1 MDSNDIYI
9 EIDFNIYPPES
20 GRDILL
26 AVLSEQQ
33 FESFLETKTG
43 LRAYI
48 KQADWNHVDVQQSLS
63 LMPSAFVVSHQINEI
78 PIKNWNANWESS
90 FHPILV
96 GDYTIRTSFHPPKTT
111 AYELIIEPKMSFGT
125 GHHETTQLMMKCIL
139 ELDISEFMVCDIG
152 CGTGILSILA
162 EMKGAKKID
171 AVDISKNCCNN
182 TLSNIK
188 LNNCDKIFVHNSNS
202 KILHGK
208 LYDLILSNMT
218 YDKLSQNFKDFST
231 LINQGGE
238 LIISGFF
245 ENDLVS
251 INDELIRYNFTLISS
266 LSKNKWVAARFAYNK
281 VS

>member
-1 MDSNDIYI
+1 MSSNYI
-9 EIDFNIYPPES
+9 SINFIVKPVYPGAE
-20 GRDILL
+20 ILL
-26 AVLSEQQ
+26 AELSQLE
-33 FESFLETKTG
+33 FEMFEETDLGLVAYIEEHLFLEKKIFDLSIFNSKEFKISFTK
-43 LRAYI
+43 
-48 KQADWNHVDVQQSLS
+48 KK
-63 LMPSAFVVSHQINEI
+63 
-78 PIKNWNANWESS
+78 IKNQNWNKRWESNFDAVEINPS
-90 FHPILV
+90 CTVRAPFHEKSNKQF
-96 GDYTIRTSFHPPKTT
+96 D
-111 AYELIIEPKMSFGT
+111 IIIMPEMSFGT
-125 GHHETTQLMMKCIL
+125 GHHETTQLMMKYIL
-139 ELDISEFMVCDIG
+139 ELNISEFMVCDIG

-218 YDKLSQNFKDFST
+218 YDKLSKNFKNFST
-231 LINQGGE
+231 LINEGGE

-245 ENDLVS
+245 ENDLGS
-251 INDELIRYNFTLISS
+251 INDELIRYNFTFISS
-266 LSKNKWVAARFAYNK
+266 LSKNKWVAARFAYNA

>member
-1 MDSNDIYI
+1 MSSNYI
-9 EIDFNIYPPES
+9 SINFIVKPVYPGVE
-20 GRDILL
+20 ILL
-26 AVLSEQQ
+26 AELSQLE
-33 FESFLETKTG
+33 FEMFEETDLGLVAYIEEHLFLEKKIFDLSIFNSKEFKISFTK
-43 LRAYI
+43 
-48 KQADWNHVDVQQSLS
+48 KK
-63 LMPSAFVVSHQINEI
+63 
-78 PIKNWNANWESS
+78 IKNQNWNKRWESNFDAVEINPS
-90 FHPILV
+90 CTVRAPFHEKSNKQF
-96 GDYTIRTSFHPPKTT
+96 D
-111 AYELIIEPKMSFGT
+111 IIIMPEMSFGT
-125 GHHETTQLMMKCIL
+125 GHHETTQLMMKYIL
-139 ELDISEFMVCDIG
+139 ELNISEFMVCDIG

-218 YDKLSQNFKDFST
+218 YDKLSKNFKNFSK
-231 LINQGGE
+231 LINEGGE

-245 ENDLVS
+245 ENDLGS
-251 INDELIRYNFTLISS
+251 INDELIRYNFTFISS
-266 LSKNKWVAARFAYNK
+266 LSKNKWVAARFAYNA

>member
-1 MDSNDIYI
+1 MSSNYI
-9 EIDFNIYPPES
+9 SINFIVKPVYPGVE
-20 GRDILL
+20 ILL
-26 AVLSEQQ
+26 AELSQLE
-33 FESFLETKTG
+33 FEMFEETDLG
-43 LRAYI
+43 LVAYI
-48 KQADWNHVDVQQSLS
+48 KEHLYLEKKIFDLS
-63 LMPSAFVVSHQINEI
+63 IFNSKEFKISFTKKK
-78 PIKNWNANWESS
+78 IKNQNWNKRWESNFDAVEINPS
-90 FHPILV
+90 CTVRAPFHEKSNKQF
-96 GDYTIRTSFHPPKTT
+96 D
-111 AYELIIEPKMSFGT
+111 IIIMPEMSFGT
-125 GHHETTQLMMKCIL
+125 GHHETTQLMMKYIL
-139 ELDISEFMVCDIG
+139 ELNISEFMVCDIG

-218 YDKLSQNFKDFST
+218 YDKLSKNFKNFSK
-231 LINQGGE
+231 LINEGGE

-245 ENDLVS
+245 ENDLGS
-251 INDELIRYNFTLISS
+251 INDELIRYNFTFISS
-266 LSKNKWVAARFAYNK
+266 LSKNKWVAARFAYNA

>member
-1 MDSNDIYI
+1 MSSNYI
-9 EIDFNIYPPES
+9 SINFIVKPVYPGVE
-20 GRDILL
+20 ILL
-26 AVLSEQQ
+26 AELSQLE
-33 FESFLETKTG
+33 FEMFEETDLGLVAYIEEHLFLEKKIFDLSIFNSKEFKISFTK
-43 LRAYI
+43 
-48 KQADWNHVDVQQSLS
+48 KK
-63 LMPSAFVVSHQINEI
+63 
-78 PIKNWNANWESS
+78 IKNQNWNKRWESNFDS
-90 FHPILV
+90 VEINSSCTVRAPFHEKSNKQF
-96 GDYTIRTSFHPPKTT
+96 D
-111 AYELIIEPKMSFGT
+111 IIIMPEMSFGT
-125 GHHETTQLMMKCIL
+125 GHHETTQLMMKYIL
-139 ELDISEFMVCDIG
+139 ELNISEFMVCDIG

-218 YDKLSQNFKDFST
+218 YDKLSKNFKNFST
-231 LINQGGE
+231 LINKGGE

-245 ENDLVS
+245 ENDLGS
-251 INDELIRYNFTLISS
+251 INDELIRYNFTFISS
-266 LSKNKWVAARFAYNK
+266 LSKNKWVAARFAYNT

>member
-1 MDSNDIYI
+1 MSSNYI
-9 EIDFNIYPPES
+9 SINFIVKPVYPGVE
-20 GRDILL
+20 ILL
-26 AVLSEQQ
+26 AELSQLE
-33 FESFLETKTG
+33 FEMFEETDLGLVAYIEEHLFLEKKIFDLSIFNSKEFKISFTK
-43 LRAYI
+43 
-48 KQADWNHVDVQQSLS
+48 KK
-63 LMPSAFVVSHQINEI
+63 
-78 PIKNWNANWESS
+78 IKNQNWNKRWESNFDAVEINPS
-90 FHPILV
+90 CTVRAPFHEKSNKQF
-96 GDYTIRTSFHPPKTT
+96 D
-111 AYELIIEPKMSFGT
+111 IIIMPEMSFGT
-125 GHHETTQLMMKCIL
+125 GHHETTQLMMKYIL
-139 ELDISEFMVCDIG
+139 ELNISEFMVCDIG

-218 YDKLSQNFKDFST
+218 YDKLSKNFKNFST
-231 LINQGGE
+231 LINEGGE

-245 ENDLVS
+245 ENDLGS
-251 INDELIRYNFTLISS
+251 INDELIRYNFTFISS
-266 LSKNKWVAARFAYNK
+266 LSKNKWVAARFAYNA

>member
-1 MDSNDIYI
+1 MSSNYI
-9 EIDFNIYPPES
+9 SINFIVKPVYPGVE
-20 GRDILL
+20 ILL
-26 AVLSEQQ
+26 AELSQLE
-33 FESFLETKTG
+33 FEMFEETDLGLVAYIEEHLFLEKKIFDLSIFNSKEFKISFTK
-43 LRAYI
+43 
-48 KQADWNHVDVQQSLS
+48 KK
-63 LMPSAFVVSHQINEI
+63 
-78 PIKNWNANWESS
+78 IKNQNWNKRWESNFDS
-90 FHPILV
+90 VEINSSCTVRAPFHEKSNKQF
-96 GDYTIRTSFHPPKTT
+96 D
-111 AYELIIEPKMSFGT
+111 IIIMPEMSFGT
-125 GHHETTQLMMKCIL
+125 GHHETTQLMMKYIL
-139 ELDISEFMVCDIG
+139 ELNISEFMVCDIG

-218 YDKLSQNFKDFST
+218 YDKLSKNFKNFST
-231 LINQGGE
+231 LINKGGE

-245 ENDLVS
+245 ENDLGS
-251 INDELIRYNFTLISS
+251 INDELIRYNFTFISS
-266 LSKNKWVAARFAYNK
+266 LSKNKWVAARFAYNA